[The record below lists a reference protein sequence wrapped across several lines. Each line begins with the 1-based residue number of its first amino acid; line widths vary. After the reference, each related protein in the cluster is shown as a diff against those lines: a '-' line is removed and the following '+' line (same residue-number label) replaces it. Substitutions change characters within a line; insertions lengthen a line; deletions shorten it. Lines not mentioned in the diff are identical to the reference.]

1 MPAHNADIAAIFDE
15 IADLLELRRENPFR
29 VRAYRRAAQVVRGQ
43 ARELAE
49 QIADG
54 VDPRS
59 LPGIGRDLGAKIRE
73 IVATGR
79 CRALEQLRRQ
89 VPHGLEELLQLPGL
103 GPARVRQLEAELG
116 VKTPAGLHKALR
128 DGRLRTLRG
137 FGPKL
142 EARLAGALQQPA
154 AGRRM
159 LRSTAAQYG
168 RGLVARL
175 GRLPGVNRVE
185 LAGSYRRGRETVGDL
200 DLLALSS
207 RPRLVVEA
215 LARDEEVAEVLAAGP
230 TRASVK
236 LACGLQVDLRVV
248 GADSFGAALH
258 YFTGS
263 KAHNIRL
270 RRLAQARGLKVNEY
284 GVFRGARRVAGSTE
298 ESVFASVG
306 LPWIPPELREDGGE
320 FEAAAQGSLPT
331 LVDRA
336 DLRGDLHVHTD
347 ATDGSAGIV
356 AMARAARAAGLEY
369 IAVTDHSRHLGVYRG
384 LDAGRLARQLDEI
397 DALADRIR
405 GMTVLK
411 GIEVDI
417 LEDGSLA
424 LPDRLLGRLDLVV
437 GAVHGHFGLDRR
449 RQTDRLLRAIGHR
462 HFSILAHPS
471 GRLIGEREPVELDR
485 ERVLRACAERGCFIE
500 LNAQPQRLDLDDA
513 GCRLAAA
520 HGVLVSIASDA
531 HGPGDFALLE
541 GGVTQARRGWLGPA
555 QVLNTRPPG
564 ELRTLLRRTMH

>member
-1 MPAHNADIAAIFDE
+1 
-15 IADLLELRRENPFR
+15 
-29 VRAYRRAAQVVRGQ
+29 
-43 ARELAE
+43 
-49 QIADG
+49 
-54 VDPRS
+54 
-59 LPGIGRDLGAKIRE
+59 
-73 IVATGR
+73 
-79 CRALEQLRRQ
+79 
-89 VPHGLEELLQLPGL
+89 
-103 GPARVRQLEAELG
+103 
-116 VKTPAGLHKALR
+116 
-128 DGRLRTLRG
+128 
-137 FGPKL
+137 
-142 EARLAGALQQPA
+142 
-154 AGRRM
+154 
-159 LRSTAAQYG
+159 
-168 RGLVARL
+168 
-175 GRLPGVNRVE
+175 
-185 LAGSYRRGRETVGDL
+185 
-200 DLLALSS
+200 
-207 RPRLVVEA
+207 
-215 LARDEEVAEVLAAGP
+215 
-230 TRASVK
+230 
-236 LACGLQVDLRVV
+236 
-248 GADSFGAALH
+248 
-258 YFTGS
+258 
-263 KAHNIRL
+263 
-270 RRLAQARGLKVNEY
+270 
-284 GVFRGARRVAGSTE
+284 VFRGARRVAGSTE